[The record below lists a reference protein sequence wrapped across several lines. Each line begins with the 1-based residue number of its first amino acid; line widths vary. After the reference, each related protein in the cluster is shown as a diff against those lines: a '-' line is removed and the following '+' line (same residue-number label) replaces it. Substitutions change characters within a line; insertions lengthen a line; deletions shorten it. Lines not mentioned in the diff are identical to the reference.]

1 MEITGWRVQRRT
13 TCWEIGS
20 RRSFSGFFARWP
32 FSSNNYPEK
41 EEFVRER
48 KLCLTKI
55 AQQKLIQRSCLG
67 HFTHSSILILIP
79 GVDAMRP
86 DTEKRKGIL
95 WDTWHQSDFNC
106 EFSPLCNVGH
116 GTVES
121 RPDCNINQFPII
133 YLFSIRIAHVFH
145 PRRGK
150 SEHVKGRWT
159 LFSPNALGKA

>member
-13 TCWEIGS
+13 TCWEIGN

-86 DTEKRKGIL
+86 DTEKRKWIL
-95 WDTWHQSDFNC
+95 WDTWHCSDFHCDFSPLCILTCGKRHSSDFNC
-106 EFSPLCNVGH
+106 DFSPLCIFKC
-116 GTVES
+116 GTCHRSDLYIEW
-121 RPDCNINQFPII
+121 NQDQIVTLI
-133 YLFSIRIAHVFH
+133 RSFSC
-145 PRRGK
+145 
-150 SEHVKGRWT
+150 
-159 LFSPNALGKA
+159 SP